1 MKNDGVENPKG
12 AKGYSP
18 LSLSAL
24 NILLSLAD
32 EERHGYGVMQEVERR
47 SGGKTKL
54 GPGTL
59 YRSIGQMQERGLIEE
74 SGERPDPDLDDQRR
88 RYYRITGQGREVAS
102 AEIDRLEELVEAA
115 REKRLWGGTGGP
127 EAFPEGA

>member
-32 EERHGYGVMQEVERR
+32 EERHGYGIMQEVERR
-47 SGGKTKL
+47 SGGRTKL

-59 YRSIGQMQERGLIEE
+59 YRSIGQMLERGLIEE
-74 SGERPDPDLDDQRR
+74 SGELPDPELDDQRR
-88 RYYRITGQGREVAS
+88 RYYRLTGGGREAAS
-102 AEIDRLEELVEAA
+102 AEIDRLDELVETA
-115 REKRLWGGTGGP
+115 RRKRLWIP
-127 EAFPEGA
+127 DAFPEGA